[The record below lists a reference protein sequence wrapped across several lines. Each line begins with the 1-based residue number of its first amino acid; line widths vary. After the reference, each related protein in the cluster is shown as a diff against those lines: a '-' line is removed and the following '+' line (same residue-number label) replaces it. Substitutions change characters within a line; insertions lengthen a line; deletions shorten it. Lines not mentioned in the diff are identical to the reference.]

1 MPAGL
6 KKDWSLHQGAFR
18 RLLDWLDEGANSHG
32 ARYLEMRRRLA
43 GYFGRKNC
51 QSADDLADETL
62 TRVARRLEEEGA
74 IPDPPAR
81 YCYVV
86 AKFIVLEYRRRAGL
100 VQRSF
105 DDQSCSVLR
114 SEAQADDESRE
125 KLLDRLDQC
134 LAKLDQ
140 DHRALILE
148 YYCGEA
154 REKIERRRAL
164 ADTLGLTSNAL
175 AIRACR
181 IRERLEECVKTTE
194 EER

>member
-18 RLLDWLDEGANSHG
+18 GLLDWLDEGANSHG
-32 ARYLEMRRRLA
+32 AKYLEMRRRLA
-43 GYFGRKNC
+43 GYFSRKNC

-62 TRVARRLEEEGA
+62 TRVARRLEEEGS

-86 AKFIVLEYRRRAGL
+86 AKFILLEYRRRAGL
-100 VQRSF
+100 VQLSL
-105 DDQSCSVLR
+105 DDQSCGVLR
-114 SEAQADDESRE
+114 SEAQADGESRQ

-134 LAKLDQ
+134 LAKLDR
-140 DHRALILE
+140 DHRALILG
-148 YYCGEA
+148 YYDGEA
-154 REKIERRRAL
+154 RQKIERRRAL
-164 ADTLGLTSNAL
+164 ADTLSLTSNAL

-181 IRERLEECVKTTE
+181 IRERLEKCVKAPVE
-194 EER
+194 EL

>member
-1 MPAGL
+1 MRAGL
-6 KKDWSLHQGAFR
+6 KKDWSLHHGAFR
-18 RLLDWLDEGANSHG
+18 RLLDWLDEGTDSHG
-32 ARYLEMRRRLA
+32 TKYLEMRRRLA
-43 GYFGRKNC
+43 AYFGRKNC
-51 QSADDLADETL
+51 ISADDLADETL
-62 TRVARRLEEEGA
+62 TRVARRLEEEGS

-86 AKFIVLEYRRRAGL
+86 AKFILMEYRRRASCTQMG
-100 VQRSF
+100 F
-105 DDQSCSVLR
+105 DDRR
-114 SEAQADDESRE
+114 SGAQQYEAHPDWESRQ

-134 LAKLDQ
+134 LAKLDR

-164 ADTLGLTSNAL
+164 AERLGLTMNAL
-175 AIRACR
+175 SIRACR
-181 IRERLEECVKTTE
+181 IRERLEACVKTPV